1 VFYGWW
7 IVLVGLIAQ
16 AVGAGTV
23 SYSYSVV
30 AHHLGQEFQAG
41 RMMMMAGI
49 TGCTLVG
56 GLVSPLLGSLT
67 DRHPMRLLMIAGA
80 LSLAVGFNALSFTR
94 AMWQVAVCYALFM
107 SSATMLLGP
116 LSATTLIARW
126 FSNRRGVALGIAAIG
141 TSLGGFVFPPLL
153 EFMMSGFGW
162 RVACRLLGVL
172 ILGLTVPLAWF
183 LVIDHPADK
192 GLNPDGAHDTG
203 AHATAAAATAGHLS
217 TAAILRRPEFW
228 LIALGV
234 GVLFAVYT
242 AVLTNLVPLAVGR
255 GLTAGRAAMLV
266 SLLSVAGI
274 IGKLLF
280 GLAADRVD
288 LRLALAAAML
298 LVCLAL
304 ALFRALDPS
313 WLLWCG
319 SGALGLAAGG
329 MLPVWGAMLGKAF
342 GVANYGRAM
351 GLMTPVLM
359 PFTLVSPP
367 LAGWIFDVTGDYS
380 LVFEVFFVAVAVSA
394 LALTRLPAMRQSA

>member
-1 VFYGWW
+1 MFYGWW
-7 IVLVGLIAQ
+7 IVLVGLIVQ

-30 AHHLGQEFQAG
+30 AHYLGQEFQAG
-41 RMMMMAGI
+41 RMAMMAGI

-56 GLVSPLLGSLT
+56 GLVSPTLGTLA
-67 DRHPMRLLMIAGA
+67 DRHPMRLLMVAGA
-80 LSLAVGFNALSFTR
+80 LSLAIGFNALSFTT
-94 AMWQVAVCYALFM
+94 AVWQVAVCYALFM

-116 LSATTLIARW
+116 LTATTLIARW
-126 FSNRRGVALGIAAIG
+126 FSGRRGVALGIAAVG
-141 TSLGGFVFPPLL
+141 TSLGGFLFPPLL
-153 EFMMSGFGW
+153 HSLMSGFGW
-162 RVACRLLGVL
+162 RVACRVLGLL

-183 LVIDHPADK
+183 IVLDHPADK
-192 GLNPDGAHDTG
+192 GLHPDGAHDIG
-203 AHATAAAATAGHLS
+203 AHAAPATTEGHLS
-217 TAAILRRPEFW
+217 TAAILRRAEFW

-242 AVLTNLVPLAVGR
+242 AVLTNLVPFAVGR
-255 GLTAGRAAMLV
+255 GLTAARAAMLV
-266 SLLSVAGI
+266 SLLSMAGI
-274 IGKLLF
+274 VGKLAF

-288 LRLALAAAML
+288 LRLALAVAML

-304 ALFRALDPS
+304 ALFRAVDPS

-319 SGALGLAAGG
+319 SAALGLAAGG

-367 LAGWIFDVTGDYS
+367 LAGRIFDVTGDYR
-380 LVFEVFFVAVAVSA
+380 LVFEIFFVAVVVSA
-394 LALTRLPAMRQSA
+394 MALTRLPAMRRAA